1 MPSISDIIEHH
12 LKKILDESR
21 SGTIEIKRSELAD
34 RFQCVPSQINYVI
47 STRFTVEKGY
57 IVESK
62 RGGGGY
68 IRIRRVRLGSPG
80 SVYDILLR
88 QIGRSISQSTAED
101 IIDRLREEELMT
113 PREARLM
120 RRIIARDVMQLPV
133 PLRDQVRARIMRAM
147 VTILFAGK
155 GE

>member
-1 MPSISDIIEHH
+1 
-12 LKKILDESR
+12 
-21 SGTIEIKRSELAD
+21 
-34 RFQCVPSQINYVI
+34 
-47 STRFTVEKGY
+47 
-57 IVESK
+57 
-62 RGGGGY
+62 
-68 IRIRRVRLGSPG
+68 LGSPG